1 MRTIGIGLGSL
12 VIVSAFL
19 VWVFRTNS
27 MAQHGRRSSSFAA
40 FYLFVLL
47 GLVALIW
54 INIREGTGPFAV
66 AMSLSAISGIAAA
79 PFLRGRL
86 RTIAVTAGL
95 VSWALCEVFLA
106 GAGV

>member
-19 VWVFRTNS
+19 VWGVSDQF
-27 MAQHGRRSSSFAA
+27 HGTAWSSFAA

-47 GLVALIW
+47 GPVALIW
-54 INIREGTGPFAV
+54 ITIREGTGPFAV